1 MTPKKQMITIFVLFF
16 IFISIIPFIIC
27 YSMGYRISSDFKI
40 VETGG
45 IYLSSKEDGTSLY
58 INDKL
63 KKKAGLIGHNILVQN
78 LKPGNYNIKL
88 EKENYRPWKKQVK
101 VQQKQ
106 VEVCYPLLV
115 PDEFKPQEIKR
126 YIPPKTKYKIDKKAK
141 YIVNK
146 EYKEI
151 SELFKKPEKTG
162 PGFLTRWY
170 KNESEKIKTGK
181 NIKLKN
187 NVLLSN
193 EKNRIYVKWL
203 GKEEQL
209 PFFINTME
217 KKFVFSSR
225 SYISSFDFYPGRD
238 DAFLVR
244 FSNGALYAVEIDT
257 RFNHQNS
264 YQILRYC
271 SKFMIDQMEL
281 FYFRGS
287 RLYCIDFD

>member
-16 IFISIIPFIIC
+16 IFISVIPIIVC

-45 IYLSSKEDGTSLY
+45 IYLSNSEANAYLY

-63 KKKAGLIGHNILVQN
+63 KKKAGLVGHNILVQN

-88 EKENYRPWKKQVK
+88 EKDNYRAWKKQVK

-115 PDEFKPQEIKR
+115 PDEFKPQEIKK
-126 YIPPKTKYKIDKKAK
+126 YLPAKKEAKKKKKTKYTLNEE
-141 YIVNK
+141 YI
-146 EYKEI
+146 EI
-151 SELFKKPEKTG
+151 SELFKKPGKTG
-162 PGFLTRWY
+162 PGFLTSWY
-170 KNESEKIKTGK
+170 KRESEKIKTGK

-217 KKFVFSSR
+217 KKSVFTST

-238 DAFLVR
+238 DAFLIR
-244 FSNGALYAVEIDT
+244 FGNGALYAVEIDT
-257 RFNHQNS
+257 RHNYQNS
-264 YQILRYC
+264 YKIMKYC
-271 SKFMIDQMEL
+271 NKFLVDQMEL
-281 FYFRGS
+281 YYFKGS
-287 RLYCIDFD
+287 RLYRIDFD